1 MQDEKRTYDNS
12 NRTTA
17 KAHKLSY
24 RYNTTIKKAIDVAM
38 KTNNMSKS
46 EALDMIIEEWLYYVA
61 GK

>member
-1 MQDEKRTYDNS
+1 MQDEKRIYDNS
-12 NRTTA
+12 NRSKS

-24 RYNTTIKKAIDVAM
+24 RYNTTIKNAIDVAM
-38 KTNNMSKS
+38 KMNNMTKS